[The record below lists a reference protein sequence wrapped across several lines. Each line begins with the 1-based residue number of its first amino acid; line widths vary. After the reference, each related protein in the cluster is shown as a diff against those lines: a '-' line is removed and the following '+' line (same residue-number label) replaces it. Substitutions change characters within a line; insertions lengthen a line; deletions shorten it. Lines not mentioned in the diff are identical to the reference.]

1 MNIVV
6 QSEVVIFK
14 LLVFVITQT
23 ENAALQSV
31 GIKNSLYEIPGLGN
45 QPVMIKA
52 IPGIENYQSDIFEVY
67 AEPYLQ
73 NLYTKAAIAI
83 LQAEAEN
90 GITGEIMFIQRD
102 PPLGPTLITGNITG
116 LPAGKHGFHIH
127 QSGDLRQG
135 CEKIGGHFNPYLLR
149 HGAPFD
155 PIRHV
160 GDLGNIEAGE
170 DGKVEIRFVDPLIS
184 LTGGPRGVVGRSLV
198 VATNE
203 DNLGVDGTADSL
215 LNGQSGKP
223 LACGV
228 IAYIR

>member
-73 NLYTKAAIAI
+73 VST
-83 LQAEAEN
+83 
-90 GITGEIMFIQRD
+90 
-102 PPLGPTLITGNITG
+102 
-116 LPAGKHGFHIH
+116 
-127 QSGDLRQG
+127 
-135 CEKIGGHFNPYLLR
+135 
-149 HGAPFD
+149 
-155 PIRHV
+155 
-160 GDLGNIEAGE
+160 
-170 DGKVEIRFVDPLIS
+170 
-184 LTGGPRGVVGRSLV
+184 
-198 VATNE
+198 
-203 DNLGVDGTADSL
+203 
-215 LNGQSGKP
+215 
-223 LACGV
+223 
-228 IAYIR
+228 